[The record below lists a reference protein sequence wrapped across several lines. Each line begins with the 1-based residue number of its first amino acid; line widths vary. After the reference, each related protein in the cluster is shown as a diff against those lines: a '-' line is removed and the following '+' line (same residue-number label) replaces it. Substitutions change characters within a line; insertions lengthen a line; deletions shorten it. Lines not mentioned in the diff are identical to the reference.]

1 MKLNIQAFL
10 NSLVFMGEGML
21 GIFAVMVII
30 IGVIYA
36 LGHFT
41 AKEGRINL
49 NGRLTPRKAKKCV
62 CSKNDGRKRGC
73 ALAWPRFF
81 RLLWTWTAKTGIMKA
96 NQREER
102 EKAWENIR
110 A

>member
-36 LGHFT
+36 LG
-41 AKEGRINL
+41 
-49 NGRLTPRKAKKCV
+49 RLTPRKSEKMRLFQKRWTETRLCFDMAAFFQTVVDMDCKNGYNE
-62 CSKNDGRKRGC
+62 SKS
-73 ALAWPRFF
+73 
-81 RLLWTWTAKTGIMKA
+81 T
-96 NQREER
+96 
-102 EKAWENIR
+102 
-110 A
+110 

>member
-36 LGHFT
+36 LGHSPQ
-41 AKEGRINL
+41 R
-49 NGRLTPRKAKKCV
+49 RKNK
-62 CSKNDGRKRGC
+62 
-73 ALAWPRFF
+73 P
-81 RLLWTWTAKTGIMKA
+81 
-96 NQREER
+96 
-102 EKAWENIR
+102 
-110 A
+110 

>member
-41 AKEGRINL
+41 AKKEELSLIHI
-49 NGRLTPRKAKKCV
+49 
-62 CSKNDGRKRGC
+62 S
-73 ALAWPRFF
+73 FS
-81 RLLWTWTAKTGIMKA
+81 AKTIIG
-96 NQREER
+96 
-102 EKAWENIR
+102 
-110 A
+110 